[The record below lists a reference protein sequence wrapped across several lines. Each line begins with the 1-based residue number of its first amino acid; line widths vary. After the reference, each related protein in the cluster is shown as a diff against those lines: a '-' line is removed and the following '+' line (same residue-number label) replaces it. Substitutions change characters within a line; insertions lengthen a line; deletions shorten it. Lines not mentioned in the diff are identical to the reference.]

1 MIHMVWYG
9 TALQLHPAPPASLSQ
24 KISQST
30 STIMASCGSRAGP
43 SSAAG
48 TTSSKKESKKNQN
61 LIHCTLFKCNQC
73 KLLFRHEAAA
83 ERHQE
88 SCADSDWVSCAKCL
102 VQRFRTDELRSA
114 HEAQCGGK
122 GSHNFEDLPL
132 ANEEEDQRDRSG
144 ADEVVVIDLQSSD
157 EADSVPF
164 PSTMFKCEFCEI
176 YFLNSDV
183 ASTHEAICGSR
194 VRTISAADAIA
205 ASSVFDSVGSNAEMA
220 IPIVDGGP
228 GAATYADIGS
238 LPVFDVKMSYNG
250 SSKGT
255 SVTVGDKDLCTICGE
270 GFNGKKI
277 LALPKCRHF
286 FCYECIVK
294 WLLHKSN
301 CPTCRA
307 TIKEE

>member
-1 MIHMVWYG
+1 MG
-9 TALQLHPAPPASLSQ
+9 DTAADALGAGDNAGGASD
-24 KISQST
+24 
-30 STIMASCGSRAGP
+30 ASAEDTVLFRTMFKCDFCDTCFLNNDSALTHEAICGSRVQA

-48 TTSSKKESKKNQN
+48 
-61 LIHCTLFKCNQC
+61 
-73 KLLFRHEAAA
+73 A
-83 ERHQE
+83 
-88 SCADSDWVSCAKCL
+88 V
-102 VQRFRTDELRSA
+102 
-114 HEAQCGGK
+114 
-122 GSHNFEDLPL
+122 
-132 ANEEEDQRDRSG
+132 
-144 ADEVVVIDLQSSD
+144 
-157 EADSVPF
+157 ADSVPF